1 MKIYI
6 FYFNRKGNFWHV
18 VFQCDKK
25 IIQFIGTIL
34 SLVFLKTYLDICYF
48 QKVVSLSL

>member
-1 MKIYI
+1 MKKKIYIYIYIYI
-6 FYFNRKGNFWHV
+6 FYFNREGNFWHV

-34 SLVFLKTYLDICYF
+34 SLVFTKNT
-48 QKVVSLSL
+48 